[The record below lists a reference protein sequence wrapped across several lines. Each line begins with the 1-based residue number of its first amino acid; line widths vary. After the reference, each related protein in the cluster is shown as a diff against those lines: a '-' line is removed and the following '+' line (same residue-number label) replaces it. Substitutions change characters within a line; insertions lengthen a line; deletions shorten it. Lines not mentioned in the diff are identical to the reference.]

1 MIKNNDK
8 ISENQLSILLFT
20 TMLGAGILS
29 LPSDVTKAAGPNG
42 LIVILLGGILA
53 LIFARFICRI
63 ASIFPTETFVE
74 YSAKLMTKPVSV
86 ILSIF
91 LVAYFLIFCSLN
103 LRIFGEVAKSYLLNS
118 TPIEVIMITLLFTS
132 GYIVRYGI
140 EPIARLSEILFPI
153 MVIPTM
159 IILFPAITDIDLSNF
174 LPILRIL
181 PLKLLK
187 GILLTAYS
195 FVGFEILYVIF
206 PYIQLENKLKK
217 SINISFFSII
227 FFYIYVTFYTMG
239 IFGYKETSVQLWPL
253 LTVIK
258 SINFPG
264 FFIENLE
271 SLIMGIWTFAVFTS
285 ISAFQYAATL
295 SLSKLIKAR
304 EHTYLVIPLIPIIY
318 FMALIPDSI
327 VEVYK
332 YASYASNLTLFFVI
346 ILPILMFIAMKLR
359 GKGMKNN
366 EEN

>member
-8 ISENQLSILLFT
+8 ISENQTTILLFT

-29 LPSDVTKAAGPNG
+29 LSADVAKAAGPNA

-53 LIFARFICRI
+53 LILARFIGYI
-63 ASIFPTETFVE
+63 ASKFPTETFVE

-103 LRIFGEVAKSYLLNS
+103 LRIFAEVTKSYLLNS
-118 TPIEVIMITLLFTS
+118 TPVEVIMITMLFTS

-153 MVIPTM
+153 MVIPMM
-159 IILFPAITDIDLSNF
+159 IIFLPTITDLDLSNF
-174 LPILRIL
+174 LPILRISFL
-181 PLKLLK
+181 NLLK
-187 GILLTAYS
+187 GILSTTYS
-195 FVGFEILYVIF
+195 FIGFEILYVIF
-206 PYIQLENKLKK
+206 PYIQMGTKFKK

-227 FFYIYVTFYTMG
+227 FFYIYVTFYTIG

-285 ISAFQYAATL
+285 ISAFHYAATL
-295 SLSKLIKAR
+295 TLSKLIKAR

-332 YASYASNLTLFFVI
+332 YASYASILTLFFVV
-346 ILPILMFIAMKLR
+346 ILPILMFLAMKLR
-359 GKGMKNN
+359 DKGMKNN